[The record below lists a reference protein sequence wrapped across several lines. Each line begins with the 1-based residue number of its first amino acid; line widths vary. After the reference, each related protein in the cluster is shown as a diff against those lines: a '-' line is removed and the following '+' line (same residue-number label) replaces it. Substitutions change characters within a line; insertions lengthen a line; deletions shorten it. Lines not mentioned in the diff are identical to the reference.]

1 MSDFPALPGFYKL
14 LFLYLEPASTC
25 IPGLMILFYPGATW
39 FHHQLI
45 PSSTEP
51 LPKGFLDDRTNMA
64 IWQLAGCYFLLGM
77 ISSFV
82 FRAVRTA
89 LKNDPS
95 RQEQVVGSLLI
106 PLAIADIIHI
116 FSSFVGLPPHLRFNV
131 LEWNGT
137 THGNITITTVLFL
150 VRSCWF
156 LGIGRQ
162 RYYFGQSNDKI
173 AAKRN

>member
-14 LFLYLEPASTC
+14 LFLYLEPASTT
-25 IPGLMILFYPGATW
+25 IPGLMILFYPGSTW

-82 FRAVRTA
+82 FRAVRSA
-89 LKNDPS
+89 LRHDPKT
-95 RQEQVVGSLLI
+95 QERVVGSLLI
-106 PLAIADIIHI
+106 PLAIADVIHI
-116 FSSFVGLPPHLRFNV
+116 SSSFIGLPQDLRFSV
-131 LEWNGT
+131 QEWNGT
-137 THGNITITTVLFL
+137 THGNITITTFLFV
-150 VRSCWF
+150 VRMAWF
-156 LGIGRQ
+156 FGIGRR
-162 RYYFGQSNDKI
+162 RYHFGQNSSANKK
-173 AAKRN
+173 AQ